1 MYSSYST
8 GLPTWVVGIM
18 LQKEFGCMSQRLMR
32 GLKLTNIKF
41 TQATCNKVNWYVDQN
56 PNFGLTVWPV
66 EWNSD
71 ELGETWESLL
81 MKEKCNKSQL
91 GCWQFSFESS
101 VLFWRAI
108 YAKSERISCVKGN
121 TRLKKLFFKSIR
133 ILTLLLFQFDVW
145 VLKLEFMNPL

>member
-8 GLPTWVVGIM
+8 GLPTWVVSM
-18 LQKEFGCMSQRLMR
+18 LQKELGCMSHRLIR
-32 GLKLTNIKF
+32 GLTLTNINF
-41 TQATCNKVNWYVDQN
+41 TQATCNKVNWYVDL
-56 PNFGLTVWPV
+56 NFGLAVWPV

-71 ELGETWESLL
+71 ELGKTWESLL
-81 MKEKCNKSQL
+81 IKEKCSKFQL
-91 GCWQFSFESS
+91 GCWQLFSFESS
-101 VLFWRAI
+101 VLLWRAI

-121 TRLKKLFFKSIR
+121 TRLKKLFFKSTR